1 MYAIFSDHTHAFF
14 TCRNPQGAAMEE
26 AHRRGVNV
34 LRMVKEL

>member
-26 AHRRGVNV
+26 AHLRGVKV
-34 LRMVKEL
+34 LRMAKEL